1 MEDTKTKSLET
12 IALNN
17 YVALKCTLPCSPPKN
32 SICSGGFSASKI
44 IYRVLMFSFSISL
57 SFSYSTTEMLSCTAL
72 TALSQ
77 PHKLVTAT
85 HFLHQAKPQAH
96 CRFPFKTLLP
106 RSHVQKICSTKTL
119 FWLSHLFFSVRH
131 RINFTSRAFQN
142 LVTLRFSTS
151 VQGFPSPNTQQGVST
166 NPVSNPV
173 PFETTKQHQGLGIS
187 CLYFKVKTNTY
198 KK

>member
-1 MEDTKTKSLET
+1 MEETKTKSLET

-32 SICSGGFSASKI
+32 SICSGRFSASKI
-44 IYRVLMFSFSISL
+44 IYRVLMFSFSISM

-96 CRFPFKTLLP
+96 SRFPFKTLLP
-106 RSHVQKICSTKTL
+106 LFNKDSL
-119 FWLSHLFFSVRH
+119 FWLSHLFFFCQTH
-131 RINFTSRAFQN
+131 NKLHLQ
-142 LVTLRFSTS
+142 
-151 VQGFPSPNTQQGVST
+151 
-166 NPVSNPV
+166 
-173 PFETTKQHQGLGIS
+173 GIS
-187 CLYFKVKTNTY
+187 ELSYIKICHFCTRISQPEYLAGCIY
-198 KK
+198 KPYI

>member
-1 MEDTKTKSLET
+1 MEETKTKSLET

-32 SICSGGFSASKI
+32 SICSGRFSASKI
-44 IYRVLMFSFSISL
+44 IYRVLMFSFSISM

-96 CRFPFKTLLP
+96 SRFPFKTLLP
-106 RSHVQKICSTKTL
+106 LFNKDSL

-131 RINFTSRAFQN
+131 TINFTSRAFQN
-142 LVTLRFSTS
+142 LVTLRFAIS

-166 NPVSNPV
+166 NPISNPV
-173 PFETTKQHQGLGIS
+173 PFETTK
-187 CLYFKVKTNTY
+187 
-198 KK
+198 